1 MEEKEIKRDKYGRP
15 KVFLEEQCPIEE
27 LGIECQR
34 EGGVGLHPPVNR
46 LHVWWARR
54 PLTISRAAVLGS
66 LLPADFDRKEFLE
79 IIGVPQD
86 KDPIAARK
94 KIDEVKAGIRKER
107 VVDPYG
113 YPRAFTHNPS
123 NRQLS
128 RIREETLRTWGSEQ
142 IKVLDAFAGGGSIPF
157 ESIRLGFDTIANE
170 LNPVATVIQKAT
182 VEYPLKFGISLAQDI
197 EKIGGKIEQELARE
211 FADVFPR
218 NAGEEDLCYI
228 WVRTVQCPK
237 CGLHIPLSPNWWL
250 NTAEELGYQLQLP
263 DKMENAHCA
272 FKIVKAS
279 SSFDPK
285 IGTIKRGIATC
296 PNPACNNIIEGATIK
311 EEARAGRMGH
321 QLAAIGYKV
330 RGRSGRHFRE
340 VTQMDLDGVAK
351 AEEMLKKKFPEWEA
365 KGLVPTEN
373 IPEGNKTREP
383 RNVGIM
389 KWYQMFNPRQLLV
402 HLTTL
407 EKILTSTSITSM
419 EPGKKEAVRTYLQI
433 AFDKTLDYNAI
444 LNVYHPTRVVIAHVF
459 ARHDFAFTWSYAEI
473 DGAGNLFRFGYSQIV
488 DAYVGISKLINGSK
502 SNIQLL
508 NGDASALTSIAD
520 RSVDLIAI
528 DPPYYDNVMYSEC
541 SDFFYVWMKRGL
553 GDVFPELFSS
563 ELTDKDLEAVANP
576 SRFKG
581 SGTSASKLAACD
593 YEAKMLAAFK
603 EMHRVLKDEGVLTV
617 MFTHKKVEA
626 WDTLSHAL
634 LEAGFIIT
642 ASWPVHTESEH
653 SLHQA
658 KKNAAASTILLVC
671 RKRPIE
677 TETSWWEDIQPSLD
691 EVVRKRAEEFASSG
705 LRGQDTFIACFGPAL
720 QVISESWPV
729 KKRDGSVIRPDEALD
744 RARYVVTQWFM
755 ERIAEGRAEALD
767 PATRYYIIAWFLFKA
782 REFPFD
788 EGRKLGLSLNVEVE
802 DLIRKKILSKQGN
815 YVKFLKPKERMS
827 AKGLDPSAKSYDN
840 VIDYVQAAMCAYE
853 AGQTPE
859 LMRFHVR
866 TGALAKQ
873 GYKETIEYLL
883 DVLPRTKEVVEYEIL
898 DKMWESNYRDSIKR
912 KPRNTDPT
920 GEKQSRL
927 ALEFDDE
934 DTEEEEDGEEEE

>member
-1 MEEKEIKRDKYGRP
+1 MEGQEIRRDKYGRP

-27 LGIECQR
+27 LSIESQR
-34 EGGVGLHPPVNR
+34 ERGASSALPPLYF

-54 PLTISRAAVLGS
+54 PLTVSRAAVLGS
-66 LLPADFDRKEFLE
+66 LLPGDFNKEEFLE
-79 IIGVPQD
+79 IIGIPRD

-94 KIDEVKAGIRKER
+94 KIDEVRSGVRKER

-113 YPRAFTHNPS
+113 YQRAFTHNPTQK
-123 NRQLS
+123 QLVNIHDSTS
-128 RIREETLRTWGSEQ
+128 RIWGHGN

-157 ESIRLGFDTIANE
+157 ESVRLGFDTIANE
-170 LNPVATVIQKAT
+170 LNPVASIIQKAT
-182 VEYPLKFGISLAQDI
+182 IEYPLKFGPSLVQDI
-197 EKIGGKIEQELARE
+197 EKIGAEIESELTQE
-211 FADVFPR
+211 FAEIFPR
-218 NAGEEDLCYI
+218 KQGEEDLCFI
-228 WVRTVQCPK
+228 WIRTVQCPK
-237 CGLHIPLSPNWWL
+237 CGLHIPLAPNWWL

-263 DKMENAHCA
+263 ERMEDGHCS

-279 SSFDPK
+279 SSFDPEV
-285 IGTIKRGIATC
+285 GTIKRGIATC
-296 PNPACNNIIEGATIK
+296 PNPACNNVIEGGTIK
-311 EEARAGRMGH
+311 EEAQAGRMGH
-321 QLAAIGYKV
+321 QLAAIGYKM
-330 RGRSGRHFRE
+330 RGKSGRHFRE
-340 VTQMDLDGVAK
+340 VTQMDLDGVVK
-351 AEEMLKKKFPEWEA
+351 AEEMLKKRFPEWEA
-365 KGLVPTEN
+365 KGLVPNEN

-383 RNVGIM
+383 LNVGIL

-407 EKILTSTSITSM
+407 EKIINLPLSEVSDPIRR
-419 EPGKKEAVRTYLQI
+419 EALRTYLQLS
-433 AFDKTLDYNAI
+433 FDKCLSYNS
-444 LNVYHPTRVVIAHVF
+444 NQSRMHSTRLVMISAF
-459 ARHDFAFTWSYAEI
+459 ERHDFAFKWSTAEI
-473 DGAGNLFRFGYSQIV
+473 DGAGNLFRFGYSQIA
-488 DAYVGISKLINGSK
+488 DAYAGISKLISGSK
-502 SNIQLL
+502 SNIQFL

-520 RSVDLIAI
+520 GSVDLIAI

-553 GDVFPELFSS
+553 GDVFPDLFSS
-563 ELTDKDLEAVANP
+563 ELTDKDLEAVANV

-581 SGTSASKLAACD
+581 SSTSASKLAARD
-593 YEAKMLAAFK
+593 YEAKMLAAFQ
-603 EMHRVLKDEGVLTV
+603 EMHRVLKDEGVLNV

-626 WDTLSHAL
+626 WDTLSQAL
-634 LEAGFIIT
+634 LEAGFMIT
-642 ASWPVHTESEH
+642 AAWPIHTESEH

-671 RKRPIE
+671 RKRPAE
-677 TETSWWEDIQPSLD
+677 AETSWWEDIQPSLD
-691 EVVRKRAEEFASSG
+691 EVVRRKAEEFASSG

-720 QVISESWPV
+720 QIISESWPV

-744 RARYVVTQWFM
+744 RARYVVIQWFM

-788 EGRKLGLSLNVEVE
+788 DGRKLGISLNVEVE
-802 DLIRKKILSKQGN
+802 DLIRKKILGKKGN
-815 YVKFLKPKERMS
+815 YVKFMKPKERMS

-859 LMRFHVR
+859 LTRFHVR

-873 GYKETIEYLL
+873 GYKEAIEYLL
-883 DVLPRTKEVVEYEIL
+883 DVLPRTKEVVEYDIL

-912 KPRNTDPT
+912 KARNTDPT
-920 GEKQSRL
+920 GEKQSHL
-927 ALEFDDE
+927 DLEFDDE
-934 DTEEEEDGEEEE
+934 DLEEEEE

>member
-1 MEEKEIKRDKYGRP
+1 MEGKGIRKDKHGRP

-27 LGIECQR
+27 LSIESQR
-34 EGGVGLHPPVNR
+34 ERGASSALPPLYF

-54 PLTISRAAVLGS
+54 PLTVSRAAILGS
-66 LLPADFDRKEFLE
+66 LLPADFDRKEFLGLMGIE
-79 IIGVPQD
+79 G
-86 KDPIAARK
+86 DPISDK
-94 KIDEVKAGIRKER
+94 KRINEANKTGTKLSTGFTYKRGFSNTIPISLMNKMQSEV
-107 VVDPYG
+107 
-113 YPRAFTHNPS
+113 
-123 NRQLS
+123 
-128 RIREETLRTWGSEQ
+128 ETTWGTSTPT
-142 IKVLDAFAGGGSIPF
+142 VLDAFAGGGSIPF
-157 ESIRLGFDTIANE
+157 ESVRMGFSTIANE

-182 VEYPLKFGISLAQDI
+182 IEYPMKYGEALGKDI
-197 EKIGGKIEQELARE
+197 ERI
-211 FADVFPR
+211 
-218 NAGEEDLCYI
+218 GEEIAVQLENELSEFFPKKQGEEIFAYI
-228 WVRTVQCPK
+228 WVRTIQCPK
-237 CGLHIPLSPNWWL
+237 CGLHIPLAPNWWL

-263 DKMENAHCA
+263 ERMENAHCP

-279 SSFDPK
+279 NSFDPE

-296 PNPACNNIIEGATIK
+296 PNPVCNNVIEGVTIR
-311 EEARAGRMGH
+311 EEAQAGRMGH
-321 QLAAIGYKV
+321 QLAAIGYKMK
-330 RGRSGRHFRE
+330 GRSGRHFRE
-340 VTQMDLDGVAK
+340 VTEMDLDGVVK
-351 AEEMLKKKFPEWEA
+351 AEEMLKKRFPEWEA
-365 KGLVPTEN
+365 KGLVPTED
-373 IPEGNKTREP
+373 IPQGKETARVHEY
-383 RNVGIM
+383 GIL

-407 EKILTSTSITSM
+407 QKIIDYPISETEKCYPLR
-419 EPGKKEAVRTYLQI
+419 VYLQM
-433 AFDKTLDYNAI
+433 AFNKCINYSSFLSNW
-444 LNVYHPTRVVIAHVF
+444 HPTRVVIANTF
-459 ARHDFAFTWSYAEI
+459 DRHDFAFSYSPGEI
-473 DGAGNLFRFGYSQIV
+473 DGAGQLFRFGIDQII
-488 DAYVGISKLINGSK
+488 DAYTGLCKLLLCSSGTISF
-502 SNIQLL
+502 L
-508 NGDASALTSIAD
+508 NGDAGNLNQISSKSID
-520 RSVDLIAI
+520 IIPI

-541 SDFFYVWMKRGL
+541 SDFFYVWIKRGL

-563 ELTDKDLEAVANP
+563 ELTEKDLEAVANV
-576 SRFKG
+576 SRFRG
-581 SGTSASKLAACD
+581 SSSSARKLASSD
-593 YEAKMLAAFK
+593 YEAKMLASFK
-603 EMHRVLKDEGVLTV
+603 EMHRVLKDEGVLNI

-642 ASWPVHTESEH
+642 ASWPIHTESEH

-671 RKRPIE
+671 RKRPAE
-677 TETSWWEDIQPSLD
+677 AGTSWWEDIQPSLD
-691 EVVRKRAEEFASSG
+691 EVVRTKAEEFASSG

-729 KKRDGSVIRPDEALD
+729 KKRDGTEIRPDEALD
-744 RARYVVTQWFM
+744 RARQVVSQWFM

-767 PATRYYIIAWFLFKA
+767 PATRYYILAWFLFNA

-802 DLIRKKILSKQGN
+802 DLIRKKVLSKKGN
-815 YVKFLKPKERMS
+815 YVKFMKPKERMS

-859 LMRFHVR
+859 LTRFHVR

-873 GYKETIEYLL
+873 GYKEAIEYLL
-883 DVLPRTKEVVEYEIL
+883 DVLPRTKEVVEYDIL

-912 KPRNTDPT
+912 KVRNTDPT

-934 DTEEEEDGEEEE
+934 DTEEEEEE